1 MASYRRKSGGNSH
14 PKERETAFLEEEDP
28 GRMQFG
34 SDTHTQNKVTCC
46 ENEESKDSGLCGLWG
61 VGELSDV
68 SLKDIPCRKVLSA
81 WDELEL

>member
-1 MASYRRKSGGNSH
+1 
-14 PKERETAFLEEEDP
+14 
-28 GRMQFG
+28 MQFG

-81 WDELEL
+81 WDELELYAKLLDLVLVQKCGQNHIYCEVS